1 MFELTQYPI
10 VYDQKI
16 AWGDM
21 DAFGHVNNVI
31 FHRYIESARLAYLD
45 QLDILSEPLLTVVL
59 SNQCHY
65 LKPVVYPDQL
75 KVGVKVEE
83 IRNSAFR
90 MKYTLYSEEQ
100 KSIVANAEA
109 VIVCVDKTS
118 MQKIKI
124 PEYIVDKIKQL
135 EQSVNNVL

>member
-31 FHRYIESARLAYLD
+31 FYRYIESARLAYLD

-109 VIVCVDKTS
+109 VIVCVDKKS

>member
-1 MFELTQYPI
+1 MFELAQYPI

-31 FHRYIESARLAYLD
+31 FYRYIESARLAYLD
-45 QLDILSEPLLTVVL
+45 QLNILSEPLLTVVL

-109 VIVCVDKTS
+109 VIVCVDKKS

>member
-16 AWGDM
+16 SWGDM

-31 FHRYIESARLAYLD
+31 FYRYIESARLAYLD

-75 KVGVKVEE
+75 KIGVKIEE
-83 IRNSAFR
+83 IRSSAFR

>member
-1 MFELTQYPI
+1 MFELAQYPI

-31 FHRYIESARLAYLD
+31 FYRYIESARLAYLD

>member
-1 MFELTQYPI
+1 MFELAQYPI

-31 FHRYIESARLAYLD
+31 FYRYIESARLAYLD

-109 VIVCVDKTS
+109 VIVCLDKTS

>member
-1 MFELTQYPI
+1 MFELAQYPI

-31 FHRYIESARLAYLD
+31 FYRYIESARLAYLD

-109 VIVCVDKTS
+109 VIVCVDKES

>member
-1 MFELTQYPI
+1 MFELAQYPI

-31 FHRYIESARLAYLD
+31 FYRYIESARLAYLD
-45 QLDILSEPLLTVVL
+45 QLNILSEPLLTVVL

-124 PEYIVDKIKQL
+124 PEYIVYKIKQL
-135 EQSVNNVL
+135 

>member
-1 MFELTQYPI
+1 MFELAQYPI

-31 FHRYIESARLAYLD
+31 FYRYIESARLAYLD
-45 QLDILSEPLLTVVL
+45 QLNILSEPLLTVVL

-135 EQSVNNVL
+135 EQSVNNEL

>member
-1 MFELTQYPI
+1 MFELAQYPI

-31 FHRYIESARLAYLD
+31 FYRYIESARLAYLD
-45 QLDILSEPLLTVVL
+45 QLNILSEPLLTVVL

-109 VIVCVDKTS
+109 VIVCVDKES

>member
-1 MFELTQYPI
+1 MSELKQYPVI
-10 VYDQKI
+10 YEQTV

-31 FHRYIESARLAYLD
+31 FYRYIESARLAYLD

>member
-1 MFELTQYPI
+1 MFELEQYPI

-31 FHRYIESARLAYLD
+31 FYRYIESARLAYFD

-65 LKPVVYPDQL
+65 LKPVIYPDQL
-75 KVGVKVEE
+75 KVGVRVEE

-135 EQSVNNVL
+135 EHLVNNVL

>member
-31 FHRYIESARLAYLD
+31 FYRYIESARLAYLD
-45 QLDILSEPLLTVVL
+45 QLNILSEPLLTVVL

>member
-31 FHRYIESARLAYLD
+31 FYRYIESARLAYLD

>member
-1 MFELTQYPI
+1 MFELAQYPI

-31 FHRYIESARLAYLD
+31 FYRYIESARLAYLD
-45 QLDILSEPLLTVVL
+45 QLNILSEPLLTVVL